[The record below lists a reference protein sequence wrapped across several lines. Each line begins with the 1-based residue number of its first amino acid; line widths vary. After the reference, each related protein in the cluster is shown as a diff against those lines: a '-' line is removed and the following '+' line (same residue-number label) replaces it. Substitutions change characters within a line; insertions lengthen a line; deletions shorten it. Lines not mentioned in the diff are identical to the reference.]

1 MFVFFGIY
9 IIFVF
14 IVCFMDVKLLICG
27 VFDKSDIFY
36 CEYLYKFVILVDFNY
51 IMYVSVY

>member
-1 MFVFFGIY
+1 MFVFLGIY

-36 CEYLYKFVILVDFNY
+36 CEYLYKFVFFIDFNY

>member
-1 MFVFFGIY
+1 MFVFLGIY

-27 VFDKSDIFY
+27 VFDRSVIFY
-36 CEYLYKFVILVDFNY
+36 SKYLYKFVIFIDFNY